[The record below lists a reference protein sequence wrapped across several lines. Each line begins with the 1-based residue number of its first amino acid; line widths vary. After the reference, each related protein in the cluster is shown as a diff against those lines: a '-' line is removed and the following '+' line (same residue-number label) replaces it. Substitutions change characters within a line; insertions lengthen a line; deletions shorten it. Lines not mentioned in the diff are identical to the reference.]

1 MQQSTDNTEYQRQRR
16 AEERDVIQRRVE
28 YIKADPVRWAAEQ
41 MQRIDKALGKVHKR
55 KATHHGN
62 VSMYDHLLQLNEEYR
77 TGKRARQDIERL
89 EQVRDRM
96 DANK

>member
-1 MQQSTDNTEYQRQRR
+1 MQQSMDNRQQRD
-16 AEERDVIQRRVE
+16 AIQRRVE

-41 MQRIDKALGKVHKR
+41 MQRIDKALGKVRKR

-89 EQVRDRM
+89 EQVRDRIDAR